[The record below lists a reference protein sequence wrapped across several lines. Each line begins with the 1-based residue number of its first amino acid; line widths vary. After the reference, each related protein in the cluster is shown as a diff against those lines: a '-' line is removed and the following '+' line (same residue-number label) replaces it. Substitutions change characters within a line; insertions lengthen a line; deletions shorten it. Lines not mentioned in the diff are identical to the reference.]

1 MAEIEG
7 LQDALQRIGYMGHRH
22 HVSVT
27 PGEVLEPVKEAFEK
41 YLGYE
46 VSVV

>member
-7 LQDALQRIGYMGHRH
+7 LQNVLQKIGYMGHRH

-27 PGEVLEPVKEAFEK
+27 PSHVLEPVKEAFEK

-46 VSVV
+46 VSIV